1 MERFLLGINLL
12 ALVIFIIALPVLPPE
27 VPLFY
32 SYPTAEEQLV
42 PLVFIFLPLL
52 AADFF
57 VVLNKALVVF
67 LFGEKES
74 FEKLLTYT
82 SYFFVL
88 SAFYMFIKTI
98 ILVV

>member
-1 MERFLLGINLL
+1 MGVNLL
-12 ALVIFIIALPVLPPE
+12 ALAIFLIALPVLPPE
-27 VPLFY
+27 IPLFY
-32 SYPTAEEQLV
+32 SYPTAEEQLA

-57 VVLNKALVVF
+57 AVINKTLVVF

-74 FEKLLTYT
+74 FEKLLTYI